1 MALVEAARA
10 PASAG
15 ADGQPE
21 SWSWTDT
28 FQQHPALW
36 LLALFMLI
44 LPAFA
49 SNFVLIELF
58 GWAMI
63 LGMIALSLMFLAGY
77 GGMVSLVQ
85 MTVAGCAGYMV
96 AIFGTSVMTDIS
108 LGWPWWV
115 GVPLAIVIAVIFGT
129 LSRRALGAH
138 RGHLHH
144 HDHARDRVGVLLL
157 HAAELHDLQ
166 RLLAA
171 STRCARRRPSA
182 STGARRCRSTI

>member
-1 MALVEAARA
+1 MALVEAARG
-10 PASAG
+10 PASG
-15 ADGQPE
+15 RADGK
-21 SWSWTDT
+21 SDGWTLT
-28 FQQHPALW
+28 GIFQANPALW
-36 LLALFMLI
+36 LIALVLLI

-49 SNFVLIELF
+49 SNFVMIELF

-115 GVPLAIVIAVIFGT
+115 GVPLAIIIAAIFGT
-129 LSRRALGAH
+129 LSG
-138 RGHLHH
+138 
-144 HDHARDRVGVLLL
+144 GV
-157 HAAELHDLQ
+157 
-166 RLLAA
+166 
-171 STRCARRRPSA
+171 S
-182 STGARRCRSTI
+182 